1 MSILRQ
7 VSEYGHFSIFSCYTM
22 SYLSNNIII
31 PAVNTDCIGITLQVY
46 YEDSDIKDSPKEFIV
61 TGAIDSDMEQ
71 AVYIFATCLRQFHI
85 YMPSYIHIHFP
96 DYSIIKS
103 GISSSVGIFM
113 CLYFLLKNI
122 QLKYAYLVTGELDIY
137 GNIHEIGGMK
147 EKKNVFLC
155 SKILIILYCLL
166 LIANFLIPKT
176 IKNIINLFLYL
187 P

>member
-1 MSILRQ
+1 M
-7 VSEYGHFSIFSCYTM
+7 
-22 SYLSNNIII
+22 
-31 PAVNTDCIGITLQVY
+31 QVY

-71 AVYIFATCLRQFHI
+71 AVYISVTCLRQFHI

>member
-1 MSILRQ
+1 
-7 VSEYGHFSIFSCYTM
+7 
-22 SYLSNNIII
+22 
-31 PAVNTDCIGITLQVY
+31 
-46 YEDSDIKDSPKEFIV
+46 
-61 TGAIDSDMEQ
+61 
-71 AVYIFATCLRQFHI
+71 
-85 YMPSYIHIHFP
+85 
-96 DYSIIKS
+96 
-103 GISSSVGIFM
+103 M